1 MTYDGLDRLTDA
13 TSPMYGASG
22 AHYTY
27 DVLDNVTRIIAPG
40 RDQADCYDVSWRL
53 TNVKVS
59 GDCSTGSTILGTGFD
74 VQGNLANWNG
84 VAYTFDYGNRL
95 RAIAGLEAYR
105 YDAWGRRT
113 RSSSTA
119 GLVESL
125 YGRDGQL
132 LYQRDARTSRR
143 RQYVYLAG
151 SLVAEHDRPLSGSTV
166 TVTYQHTDALG
177 TPVATTDAARALL
190 QRSEYEPYGKLL
202 NRPLE
207 DGPAYTGHVSDAAT
221 SLVYMQQRYYDPR
234 TARFWSVD
242 PVTVDSAGGNFNRYW
257 YANDNPYRFADPD
270 GRQACANSC
279 MIMRA
284 TADGGLARGGAAREF
299 ASFLSGING
308 ISGNHR
314 FESPGKA
321 AIFFDHIARNSAN
334 LGWEVGANIMRGL
347 GGFYASDFHTDFDT
361 SKVDVLN
368 PSSDDQ
374 WFAVIH
380 THPGNDLFTGA
391 GDYWNK
397 KTGLRGSIA
406 FQYGN
411 QSGSTDIASA
421 YLHQVNAMV
430 TLQNG
435 GIWLWDYGAFQSGVN
450 SGAQWTVSVKEY
462 FRKIR

>member
-40 RDQADCYDVSWRL
+40 RDQAYCYDVSWRL

-177 TPVATTDAARALL
+177 SPVATTDAAKAVL

-221 SLVYMQQRYYDPR
+221 NLVYMQQRYYDPR

-257 YANDNPYRFADPD
+257 YANDNPYRFVDPD
-270 GRQACANSC
+270 GRDITSANPEDNAK
-279 MIMRA
+279 IERLVN
-284 TADGGLARGGAAREF
+284 GLAAGTFKFDKQNKLQLVKKGPTDKKSSTYAKKLVAAINGKANVKITIASGYESGGAHQQVSGGETVLGKSKSDDINVYITGRSFQRPDVKDSNGNQMVFAPQDILMHELTGHAIPAALGRRGGNAVGDENAVRSE
-299 ASFLSGING
+299 I
-308 ISGNHR
+308 
-314 FESPGKA
+314 PGMPLRA
-321 AIFFDHIARNSAN
+321 PDP
-334 LGWEVGANIMRGL
+334 
-347 GGFYASDFHTDFDT
+347 TD
-361 SKVDVLN
+361 S
-368 PSSDDQ
+368 
-374 WFAVIH
+374 
-380 THPGNDLFTGA
+380 
-391 GDYWNK
+391 
-397 KTGLRGSIA
+397 
-406 FQYGN
+406 
-411 QSGSTDIASA
+411 
-421 YLHQVNAMV
+421 
-430 TLQNG
+430 
-435 GIWLWDYGAFQSGVN
+435 
-450 SGAQWTVSVKEY
+450 E
-462 FRKIR
+462 